1 MGYQELVLI
10 KAARASTRPPAG
22 ALGSAL
28 LHALGAR
35 LVLSHAGPPLGE
47 SRGRRDR
54 PPTPSPAKTERSEVG
69 EARGQVQ
76 AAVY

>member
-1 MGYQELVLI
+1 MVLI
-10 KAARASTRPPAG
+10 KAALASTRPPAG

-54 PPTPSPAKTERSEVG
+54 PPPPPPSPAKTERSEVG